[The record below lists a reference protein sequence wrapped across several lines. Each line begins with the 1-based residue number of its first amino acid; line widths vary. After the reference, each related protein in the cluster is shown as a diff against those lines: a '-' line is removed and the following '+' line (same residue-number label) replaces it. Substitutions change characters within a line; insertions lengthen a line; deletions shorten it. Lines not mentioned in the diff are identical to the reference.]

1 MRSVSTLV
9 SNLVKGKISQEKFSL
24 EKEEDESKDTDPF
37 SRSVRAGMVPNDND
51 NSLLQTLLTNKYHL
65 GI

>member
-1 MRSVSTLV
+1 MRSVSTLI

-37 SRSVRAGMVPNDND
+37 SRSVSRHGP
-51 NSLLQTLLTNKYHL
+51 
-65 GI
+65 G